1 MATLIQPPSRA
12 GLQCSSHP
20 HPHPRLEKL
29 ISFSLAIWVVGTMIP
44 HFLEN
49 LGYVKMIGIHIWSWN
64 SASSFIFAEDMRRVV
79 PETLKSEEDPCRTGL
94 WLLLKQFSLLSVLLS
109 PTLLSRTCLFPY
121 IPGSTCLKFCL
132 IQLSHSTTR
141 ASPPFIPS
149 T

>member
-79 PETLKSEEDPCRTGL
+79 PRNSE
-94 WLLLKQFSLLSVLLS
+94 V
-109 PTLLSRTCLFPY
+109 
-121 IPGSTCLKFCL
+121 
-132 IQLSHSTTR
+132 
-141 ASPPFIPS
+141 
-149 T
+149 